1 MFLILDIDGTLT
13 NSKKEISPKTLEA
26 LINIQERGHRIILA
40 TGRPTYGV
48 KWICDALKLNEFGG
62 YVLSFNGAR
71 TINTKT
77 MDVVFQQE
85 FPHQLI
91 AELHAYAADKQ
102 IGIISYEDGD
112 VLVGTDM
119 DKYIGKEM
127 MLNRMRGRMVPNFVE
142 YVDFPVNKCLMTCD
156 PEKAVEVVSEL
167 SAKYDG
173 LISVYRSEPFFVEL
187 MPLGV
192 DKAASLH
199 RLFKMEGIR
208 REDTVACG
216 DGFNDISMIKF
227 AGVGVAMKNAQPQVK
242 CASDFVT
249 HFTNDEDGLIE
260 VIDKWFK

>member
-1 MFLILDIDGTLT
+1 MYLILDIDGTLT
-13 NSKKEISPKTLEA
+13 NSKKEISAATLQA
-26 LINIQERGHRIILA
+26 LIDMQKRGHRIILA

-48 KWICDALKLNEFGG
+48 KWIWDALRLNEFGG
-62 YVLSFNGAR
+62 YILSFNGAR
-71 TINTKT
+71 TINAKT

-85 FPHQLI
+85 FPHGLIPQL
-91 AELHAYAADKQ
+91 HKYAADNE

-112 VLVGTDM
+112 ILVGTDM

-127 MLNRMRGRMVPNFVE
+127 MLNRMRGRMVPDFVD
-142 YVDFPVNKCLMTCD
+142 YISFPVNKCLITCHPD
-156 PEKAVEVVSEL
+156 KAVEVVSEL
-167 SAKYDG
+167 SARYDNI
-173 LISVYRSEPFFVEL
+173 ISVYRSEPYFVEL

-192 DKAASLH
+192 DKAASLGK
-199 RLFKMEGIR
+199 LFEIEGIR

-249 HFTNDEDGLIE
+249 SKTNDEDGLLE
-260 VIDKWFK
+260 VIDKWFN